1 MLKDLT
7 QIAAS
12 RIGTEEDTARMALGI
27 IFNAAERQGAPF
39 ADKLFAKLPGAR
51 ALSARCGSEIGAATG
66 TIARLIE
73 QTPGGKRY
81 VASKMIR
88 DLHAIGLSH
97 KEIGELMPS
106 IAGYAE
112 ETLGL
117 SGFGHLGDLLGT
129 DMDAAQAEK
138 AAAA

>member
-7 QIAAS
+7 QIAAT

-39 ADKLFAKLPGAR
+39 ADTLFAKLPGAR
-51 ALSARCGSEIGAATG
+51 TLSAQTGSEIGAATG
-66 TIARLIE
+66 TVARLIE

-88 DLHAIGLSH
+88 DLHGIGLGH
-97 KEIGELMPS
+97 KEIGELMPA
-106 IAGYAE
+106 IASYAE
-112 ETLGL
+112 ETLGMT
-117 SGFGHLGDLLGT
+117 GFGHLGDLLGK
-129 DMDAAQAEK
+129 DMDADMAGVEV
-138 AAAA
+138 AA